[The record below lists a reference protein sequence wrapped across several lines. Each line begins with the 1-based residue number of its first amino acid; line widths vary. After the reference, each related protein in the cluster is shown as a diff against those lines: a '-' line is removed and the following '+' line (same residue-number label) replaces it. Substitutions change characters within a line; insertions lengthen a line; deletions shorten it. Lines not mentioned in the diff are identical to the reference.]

1 MSPHIPSRWL
11 IQLFHKKIETA
22 LRKSIYE
29 KVGEHQWWQSRGLSD
44 ILIMLGTLAFI
55 STPQRPQSL
64 AVCFSDSPTNRAG
77 EGRAPY
83 SASLP
88 VTAKRLLF
96 TSPSSF
102 TAAPAVS
109 P

>member
-1 MSPHIPSRWL
+1 MVAEPRP
-11 IQLFHKKIETA
+11 Q
-22 LRKSIYE
+22 
-29 KVGEHQWWQSRGLSD
+29 SD
-44 ILIMLGTLAFI
+44 ILIILGTLAFI
-55 STPQRPQSL
+55 STPQHPQSP
-64 AVCFSDSPTNRAG
+64 AVCFPDSPTNRAG

-109 P
+109 PLAALPSPAHPCWALP